1 MVFFASEI
9 VNGLVL
15 ASFFALVAGGLAL
28 IFGVVGIVNFAH
40 GDFVMIAGYFFYE
53 LYVFLH
59 LPYLIAILLTVLG
72 TAVFGAAIYWLAL
85 RHLVDRA
92 WYAQL
97 LATLGL
103 SILFENIAQQI
114 WSPNALSVATPSTLQ
129 VAIHIGAGANVT
141 VQDVYVFIGT
151 AISLLCL
158 WLIITKWRWGKAM
171 RAVAQNREACV
182 VSGINIK
189 LVALLAFALS
199 TALCGLAACLVLPMQ
214 DVFPTVGL
222 SFTTQAFV
230 VVILGGMGSV
240 RGAVVAAVI
249 VGLAEALAAGYI
261 SSGYT
266 DAFGYAIMIL
276 ILLVRPTG
284 LFGDRVQQS
293 GWSSL

>member
-1 MVFFASEI
+1 MTFFASEI

-53 LYVFLH
+53 LYVHLQ

-72 TAVFGAAIYWLAL
+72 TAVFGGSIYWLAL
-85 RHLVDRA
+85 RHLVERA

-129 VAIHIGAGANVT
+129 VAIHIGVGANVT

-151 AISLLCL
+151 AVCLICL

-182 VSGINIK
+182 VSGINVK

-249 VGLAEALAAGYI
+249 VGLVEALAAGYI

-284 LFGDRVQQS
+284 LFGDRVQRS

>member
-1 MVFFASEI
+1 MDFFASEV
-9 VNGLVL
+9 VNGLIL

-40 GDFVMIAGYFFYE
+40 GDFVMIAGYIFYE

-59 LPYLIAILLTVLG
+59 LPYLAAILLTVLG
-72 TAVFGAAIYWLAL
+72 TAVFGGAIYWLAL
-85 RHLVDRA
+85 RHLVERV

-129 VAIHIGAGANVT
+129 VALHIGSGANVT
-141 VQDVYVFIGT
+141 VQDVYVLIGT
-151 AISLLCL
+151 TVSLLCL
-158 WLIITKWRWGKAM
+158 WLIISKSRWGKAM
-171 RAVAQNREACV
+171 RAVSQNREACIV
-182 VSGINIK
+182 AGINIK
-189 LVALLAFALS
+189 LVALLAFAIG

-214 DVFPTVGL
+214 DVYPTVGL

-230 VVILGGMGSV
+230 VVILGGMGSI

-249 VGLAEALAAGYI
+249 VGLVEALAAGYI

-266 DAFGYAIMIL
+266 EAFGYAVMIL
-276 ILLVRPTG
+276 ILLLHPTG
-284 LFGDRVQQS
+284 LFGDRVQRR
-293 GWSSL
+293 GWVSL